1 MKSGHIS
8 TLLTELGLSENEA
21 SVYLAALSLGSTT
34 ILRIARS
41 AELKR
46 TTVYSIIESLKQKG
60 LISLEVKGWKTLF
73 VAENPEKLDTMIESR
88 RAKLKK
94 ALPEL
99 AALYNLHGG
108 ESFVKYYEG
117 LEAIK
122 SVYEGLIRDVRPH
135 ENYYVVSNPTQWFNL
150 DPTYFSHFL
159 KRRAKLDIKV
169 RMLFTDTK
177 DTQTILKLVNPS
189 VNTLIKILPRK
200 AHLTINTVVT
210 PQRVVIHQL
219 TPPLFAIVIE
229 NQSIIRM
236 QQEFFDIMWDSIT
249 E

>member
-1 MKSGHIS
+1 MKSSHIS

-21 SVYLAALSLGSTT
+21 AVYLATLSLGATT
-34 ILRIARS
+34 ILRIARA

-46 TTVYSIIESLKQKG
+46 TTVYSVIESLKQKG
-60 LISLEVKGWKTLF
+60 LITLEVKGWKTLY

-88 RAKLKK
+88 RAQLKK
-94 ALPEL
+94 AMPEL

-122 SVYEGLIRDVRPH
+122 SVYEGLIRDVEPH
-135 ENYYVVSNPTQWFNL
+135 EDYLIVSNLAQWQSL
-150 DPTYFSHFL
+150 DPVFFADFL
-159 KRRAKLDIKV
+159 KRRGKLPINV
-169 RMLFTDTK
+169 RMLFTDTPEAREAK
-177 DTQTILKLVNPS
+177 RARKINETV
-189 VNTLIKILPRK
+189 KILP
-200 AHLTINTVVT
+200 ANTALTTNMVVT

-229 NQSIIRM
+229 NRSTIHM
-236 QQEFFDIMWDSIT
+236 QQEFFEIMWNALPN
-249 E
+249 